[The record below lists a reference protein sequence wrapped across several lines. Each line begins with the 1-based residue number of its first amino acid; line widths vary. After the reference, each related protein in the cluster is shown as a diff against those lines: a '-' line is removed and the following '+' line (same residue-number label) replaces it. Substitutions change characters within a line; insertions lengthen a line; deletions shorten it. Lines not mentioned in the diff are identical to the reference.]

1 VVHWSLWPTTDV
13 LKVQFLQELR
23 SIRLTCVGPWAVGGD
38 FNLIYKVEDK
48 NNQNVDRAMMGRFR
62 RLLNE
67 LELVEIDLLGRQF
80 TWSNEREAPTLVR
93 LDRVFVT
100 TDWDQLFPDC
110 ILQALASSISDHCP
124 LLLGLRDSFMGKRRF
139 HFESFWPK
147 LDGFMEVVQQSW
159 EQPIMAVCPL
169 QRLADKLRRLA
180 KNLQSWSH
188 RKTGNIKRQL
198 VGDHN

>member
-1 VVHWSLWPTTDV
+1 
-13 LKVQFLQELR
+13 
-23 SIRLTCVGPWAVGGD
+23 
-38 FNLIYKVEDK
+38 
-48 NNQNVDRAMMGRFR
+48 MMGRFR

-124 LLLGLRDSFMGKRRF
+124 LLLGEGLHG
-139 HFESFWPK
+139 
-147 LDGFMEVVQQSW
+147 
-159 EQPIMAVCPL
+159 
-169 QRLADKLRRLA
+169 
-180 KNLQSWSH
+180 
-188 RKTGNIKRQL
+188 
-198 VGDHN
+198 